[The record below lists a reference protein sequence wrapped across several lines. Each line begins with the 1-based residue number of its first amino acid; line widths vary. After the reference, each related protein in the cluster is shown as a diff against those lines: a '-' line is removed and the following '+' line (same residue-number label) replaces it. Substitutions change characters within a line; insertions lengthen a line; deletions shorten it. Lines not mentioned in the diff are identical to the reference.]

1 MIVKHTLSGEHG
13 LTWEEVMQDIM
24 NCNLDIRIEGDPDG
38 LLLIG
43 DSDHIEYLI
52 KECYML

>member
-13 LTWEEVMQDIM
+13 LTWGEVMEDIM
-24 NCNLDIRIEGDPDG
+24 NCNLDIRIESDPDG

-43 DSDHIEYLI
+43 DQDHIEYLI